1 MKKFIILLLLLV
13 STQWVFAKTIDY
25 RDISSYPVGSDNRPL
40 NFGGFLTVYFNS
52 IGRYENIPESYQYIN
67 LNFRNVKKDT
77 PLYTALQKGVYM
89 GFFKNLPIDLKTKE
103 FATEEQF
110 ARAIESNLG
119 QKIEQVGT
127 GTLSLKT
134 VLDIL
139 SQLYQEQPPESNNN
153 TGATIGNIDVGTFYP
168 ISTVSNFAVLND
180 VYEKLKYNH
189 YDSVKFHDEALIQGA
204 AKGMAEA
211 SNDKHTAYFPPVESK
226 NFQDQLGGEFE
237 GIGAYIDMPKPGEL
251 HIISP
256 MSGTPAEKSG
266 LKWGDIITKID
277 DMSITEST
285 ALQDAINKIKGVGGT
300 TVKLHIKR
308 GLEELDFTITRA
320 KITINYVEYKK
331 LDSGEQYIKI
341 TTFGAG
347 VKDAFVQALTA
358 VAKDS
363 GNGKIIIDL
372 RNNPGGSLDEVAGML
387 NYFVPKGQS
396 VVHIKYKNTVSEMQ
410 SEWQSLIDLQRRK
423 IVILINGG
431 SASASEIM
439 AGTIKDYLGENVRI
453 IGEKSYGKWSVQSLD
468 TYTDGSSFKYTIA
481 KWFTG
486 KTQTGIDGM
495 GIKPDIE
502 VKFDEKLWKD
512 GRDNQMEYTKGLSW

>member
-1 MKKFIILLLLLV
+1 
-13 STQWVFAKTIDY
+13 
-25 RDISSYPVGSDNRPL
+25 
-40 NFGGFLTVYFNS
+40 
-52 IGRYENIPESYQYIN
+52 
-67 LNFRNVKKDT
+67 
-77 PLYTALQKGVYM
+77 M
-89 GFFKNLPIDLKTKE
+89 GFFKNLPINLK
-103 FATEEQF
+103 ATELATPEQF
-110 ARAIESNLG
+110 TRAIESNLG

-127 GTLSLKT
+127 GKILTLKA
-134 VLDIL
+134 VLDTL
-139 SQLYQEQPPESNNN
+139 SQLYQGPSVNPEDESN
-153 TGATIGNIDVGTFYP
+153 TVTENIDIGTFYP
-168 ISTVSNFAVLND
+168 ITTVSNFAILND

-189 YDSVKFHDEALIQGA
+189 YDSEKLHDEVLIQGA

-211 SNDKHTAYFPPVESK
+211 SGDKHTAYFPPVESK
-226 NFQDQLGGEFE
+226 NFQDGLGGEFE

-266 LKWGDIITKID
+266 LKGGDIITKID
-277 DMSITEST
+277 DMTVTESITLE
-285 ALQDAINKIKGVGGT
+285 DAISKIKGPGGT
-300 TVKLHIKR
+300 SVRLHIKR
-308 GLEELDFTITRA
+308 GTEELDFTITRA

-331 LDSGEQYIKI
+331 LDTLDQYIKI

-347 VKDAFVQALTA
+347 VKDAFVLALTA
-358 VAKDS
+358 ISKDAN
-363 GNGKIIIDL
+363 NGKIIIDL
-372 RNNPGGSLDEVAGML
+372 RNNPGGSLDEVAAIL

-410 SEWQSLIDLQRRK
+410 SEGQDLIDLSRRK
-423 IVILINGG
+423 IVIMINGG

-439 AGTIKDYLGENVRI
+439 AGTIKDYLGDNIRI
-453 IGEKSYGKWSVQSLD
+453 IGEKSYGKGSVQSLD

-486 KTQTGIDGM
+486 KTQTGIDGT

-512 GRDNQMEYTKGLSW
+512 GRDNQMEYVKSLNW